1 MDLNSALLATS
12 TGASISGS
20 KISAHAAVTSAA
32 AESNAQ
38 AVTVPRGAV
47 AVFISSQDNKDYA
60 WSVYDSGTSAPAKDA
75 ASAMYVIQ
83 GTGTASLG
91 HLWQRLDL
99 DPYDPPALFLE
110 ETSGADT
117 TLHVM
122 FLTL

>member
-1 MDLNSALLATS
+1 M
-12 TGASISGS
+12 
-20 KISAHAAVTSAA
+20 
-32 AESNAQ
+32 
-38 AVTVPRGAV
+38 PRGAV
-47 AVFISSQDNKDYA
+47 SVFISSQDNKDYA
-60 WSVYDSGTSAPAKDA
+60 WSVYDAGTSAPTKDA